1 MTARSTHI
9 LPGSWK
15 NEEDDVN
22 ILVIGSGGREHALFW
37 KLKESPLTDIIYAL
51 PGNPGMGEQIDIS
64 ATDNEAILKF
74 AKEKEIGLVV
84 VGPEIPLTNGL
95 VDDLE
100 SAGIR
105 AFGPRANAAELEGS
119 KSFAKELMK
128 KYGIPTARYEVFTE
142 AEPARAYIRKEGAP
156 IVVKADGLAAGKGVI
171 VAMSEQEALDAVD
184 AIMEDNTFGEAGTR
198 VVIEEFMEGE
208 EASLLAFTD
217 GKIIRPMIS
226 AQDHKRALDGDKG
239 PNTGGM
245 GTYAP
250 APVMT
255 PEMTER
261 ATEEILKPT
270 IAAMAK
276 EGRVYRGCLY
286 LGLMI
291 TKDGPKVVE
300 FNARFGDPETQ
311 VVLPLLDGDLV
322 RIMCA
327 CSDGTLADVPIHWK
341 NGAAVCVVLAAGGYP
356 ASYEKGHEICGIRAA
371 EDTGALV
378 FHAGTAEQNG
388 KILTNGGRVLGV
400 VGMGEDITS
409 AVKKSYAAVEKISFK
424 DAYYRK
430 DIAHRALRNR

>member
-1 MTARSTHI
+1 MITRSTYI

-37 KLKESPLTDIIYAL
+37 KLKESPLTDSIYAL

-64 ATDNEAILKF
+64 ATDNEAILRF

-84 VGPEIPLTNGL
+84 VGPEIPLMNGL
-95 VDDLE
+95 VDELE
-100 SAGIR
+100 AAGIR
-105 AFGPRANAAELEGS
+105 AFGPRANAAEIEGS
-119 KSFAKELMK
+119 KSFAKDLMK
-128 KYGIPTARYEVFTE
+128 KYGIPTAGYEVFTE

-171 VAMSEQEALDAVD
+171 VAMSEQEALDAID
-184 AIMEDNTFGEAGTR
+184 TIMEDNTFGKAGTR
-198 VVIEEFMEGE
+198 IVIEEFMEGE

-261 ATEEILKPT
+261 AIEEILKPT

-322 RIMCA
+322 QIMCA

-341 NGAAVCVVLAAGGYP
+341 DGAAVCVVLAAGGYP
-356 ASYEKGHEICGIRAA
+356 ASYEKGNEIHGIADA
-371 EDTGALV
+371 EKTGALV
-378 FHAGTAEQNG
+378 FHAGTAEKDG
-388 KILTNGGRVLGV
+388 KLATNGGRVLGV
-400 VGMGEDITS
+400 VGMGADIAS
-409 AVKKSYAAVEKISFK
+409 AVHSAYAAAEKISFK

-430 DIAHRALRNR
+430 DIAHRALHR

>member
-1 MTARSTHI
+1 M
-9 LPGSWK
+9 
-15 NEEDDVN
+15 N

-37 KLKESPLTDIIYAL
+37 KLSESPQTGHIYAI
-51 PGNPGMGEQIDIS
+51 PGNPGMGEMIDIS
-64 ATDNEAILKF
+64 VMDNDAILRF

-84 VGPEIPLTNGL
+84 VGPEVPLMNGL

-100 SAGIR
+100 KAGIR
-105 AFGPRANAAELEGS
+105 AFGPRANAAEIEGS
-119 KSFAKELMK
+119 KSFAKDLMK

-142 AEPARAYIRKEGAP
+142 AEPARAYIRREGAP

-171 VAMSEQEALDAVD
+171 VAMTEQEALDAVD
-184 AIMEDNTFGEAGTR
+184 AIMEENSFGDAGAR
-198 VVIEEFMEGE
+198 VVIEEFMQGE

-217 GKIIRPMIS
+217 GKVIRPMIS
-226 AQDHKRALDGDKG
+226 AQDHKRAFDGDKG

-261 ATEEILKPT
+261 AVEEILKPT

-276 EGRVYRGCLY
+276 EGRPYTGCLY

-291 TKDGPKVVE
+291 TSKGPKVVE

-322 RIMCA
+322 EIMCA
-327 CSDGTLADVPIHWK
+327 CADGTLADVPIHWK
-341 NGAAVCVVLAAGGYP
+341 DGAAVCVVLAAGGYP
-356 ASYEKGHEICGIRAA
+356 ASYEKGHEITGIADA
-371 EDTGALV
+371 EAMGALV
-378 FHAGTAEQNG
+378 FHAGTA
-388 KILTNGGRVLGV
+388 KKDDALVTNGGRVLGV
-400 VGMGEDITS
+400 VGMGADIAS
-409 AVKKSYAAVEKISFK
+409 AVKAAYNAVDRISFQ
-424 DAYYRK
+424 DAYHRK
-430 DIAHRALRNR
+430 DIAHRALKR

>member
-1 MTARSTHI
+1 

-37 KLKESPLTDIIYAL
+37 KLKESPLTDSIYAL

-95 VDDLE
+95 VDELE

-105 AFGPRANAAELEGS
+105 AFGPRANAAEIEGS
-119 KSFAKELMK
+119 KSFAKDLMK
-128 KYGIPTARYEVFTE
+128 KYGIPTAGYEVFTE

-171 VAMSEQEALDAVD
+171 VAMSEQEALDAID
-184 AIMEDNTFGEAGTR
+184 TIMEDNTFGKAGTR
-198 VVIEEFMEGE
+198 IVIEEFMEGE

-261 ATEEILKPT
+261 AIEEILKPT

-322 RIMCA
+322 QIMCA

-341 NGAAVCVVLAAGGYP
+341 DGAAVCVVLAAGGYP
-356 ASYEKGHEICGIRAA
+356 ASYEKGNEIHGIADA
-371 EDTGALV
+371 EKTGALV
-378 FHAGTAEQNG
+378 FHAGTAEKDG
-388 KILTNGGRVLGV
+388 KLATNGGRVLGV
-400 VGMGEDITS
+400 VGMGADIAS
-409 AVKKSYAAVEKISFK
+409 AVHSAYAAAEKISFK

-430 DIAHRALRNR
+430 DIAHRALHR

>member
-1 MTARSTHI
+1 M
-9 LPGSWK
+9 
-15 NEEDDVN
+15 N

-37 KLKESPLTDIIYAL
+37 KLKESPQTDKIYAI
-51 PGNPGMGEQIDIS
+51 PGNPGMGEMTNIS
-64 ATDNEAILKF
+64 VTDNAAILRF

-84 VGPEIPLTNGL
+84 VGPEVPLINGL

-100 SAGIR
+100 NVGIR
-105 AFGPRANAAELEGS
+105 AFGPRANAAQIEGS
-119 KSFAKELMK
+119 KAFAKNLMK
-128 KYGIPTARYEVFTE
+128 KYGIPTAHYEVFTE
-142 AEPARAYIRKEGAP
+142 AEPARAYIRRTGAP

-184 AIMEDNTFGEAGTR
+184 TIMEDNAFGDAGAR

-217 GKIIRPMIS
+217 GTIIRPMIS
-226 AQDHKRALDGDKG
+226 AQDHKRAFDGDEG

-261 ATEEILKPT
+261 AVEEILKPT
-270 IAAMAK
+270 IAAMEK
-276 EGRVYRGCLY
+276 EGCPYRGCLY
-286 LGLMI
+286 LGLMV
-291 TKDGPKVVE
+291 THEGPKVVE

-322 RIMCA
+322 QIMCA
-327 CSDGTLADVPIHWK
+327 CADGTLADVPIHWR
-341 NGAAVCVVLAAGGYP
+341 NGAAVCVVIAAGGYP
-356 ASYEKGHEICGIRAA
+356 AAYEKGYEISGLSTA
-371 EDTGALV
+371 ESMGVLV
-378 FHAGTAEQNG
+378 FHAGTAERNG
-388 KILTNGGRVLGV
+388 KIITNGGRVLSV
-400 VGMGEDITS
+400 VGIGEDIAA
-409 AVKKSYAAVEKISFK
+409 AVKKTYAAVEKISFK

-430 DIAHRALRNR
+430 DIAHRALK